1 MADLVSGRTVVTT
14 GGTAVRLSSTSVSVG
29 AVWVMAATAN
39 TNPVVIGGSD
49 VVAAVGTRKGVALR
63 STDPP
68 VKLSSK
74 DGIDELGDLY
84 VDAVTNGEAVTW
96 FYTTTP
102 G

>member
-1 MADLVSGRTVVTT
+1 MPALVSGRTTVTT
-14 GGTAVRLSSTSVSVG
+14 GGTAVRLSSTSVSIN
-29 AVWVMAATAN
+29 ALWVMAATAN

-68 VKLSSK
+68 LRLLAQ
-74 DGIDELGDLY
+74 DGVDELSDIY

-96 FYTTTP
+96 FYTP
-102 G
+102 AS